1 MQEKIKNLINEV
13 LKNLNIDSLAGGSDF
28 VVEHPADLKM
38 GDYATNIAM
47 VLSKSLKQNPRE
59 IAEKIV
65 KEINLTTSP
74 SLLGEGEIQKVEIA
88 GAGFINFYLS
98 KEFFANSIKEILEDE
113 NFGKNNLLE
122 GKKVMVEYTQPNPFK
137 PFHIGHLMSNSIGE
151 SISRLVEY
159 SGAKII
165 RANYQ
170 GDIGLHVAKA
180 IYGLLEKGKPDI
192 SLSVEVQAEYIGS
205 CYSFASKLY
214 EEDEKIKIEIDKINK
229 KIYEKND
236 EEINV
241 LYKWGREVTLEA
253 FETIYKKLG
262 TKFDYYFFES
272 VMAPIGMQIIKENI
286 PEIFEESNGAIVF
299 YAESHDIK
307 LHTRVFITSEDLPT
321 YEAKEI
327 GLTITKFQKEDLDIS
342 IVTTAIEQGEYM
354 KVVQKAISLIHPE
367 YESKMKHITHGMIR
381 FAEGKMS
388 SRKGNVITGESL
400 IKDVENAI
408 FEKIKDRDFT
418 EIEKKK
424 VAIDVGVSALKYS
437 ILKQAIGGDTIYDF
451 EKSISFEGDSGPYM
465 QYSYARAKSLLEK
478 AKNEDIYLAI
488 RSPSKW
494 EVVDLEKMLYRFP
507 EIVFRASK
515 EFEPHY
521 VANYLIELSRI
532 YNSFYGNTQ
541 IINKDDDSSPYKIA
555 LTSAFSVV
563 MKNGLYLLGIE
574 APEKM

>member
-13 LKNLNIDSLAGGSDF
+13 LKNLEIESVDF
-28 VVEHPADLKM
+28 MVEHPADLKM

-521 VANYLIELSRI
+521 VANYLIELARM

-541 IINKDDDSSPYKIA
+541 IINKDDDSSSYKVA

>member
-1 MQEKIKNLINEV
+1 
-13 LKNLNIDSLAGGSDF
+13 
-28 VVEHPADLKM
+28 M

-521 VANYLIELSRI
+521 VANYLIELARM

-541 IINKDDDSSPYKIA
+541 IINKDDDSSSYKVA

>member
-13 LKNLNIDSLAGGSDF
+13 LKNLEIESVDF
-28 VVEHPADLKM
+28 MVEHPADLKM

>member
-13 LKNLNIDSLAGGSDF
+13 LKNLEIESVDF
-28 VVEHPADLKM
+28 MVEHPADLKM

-521 VANYLIELSRI
+521 VANYLIELARM